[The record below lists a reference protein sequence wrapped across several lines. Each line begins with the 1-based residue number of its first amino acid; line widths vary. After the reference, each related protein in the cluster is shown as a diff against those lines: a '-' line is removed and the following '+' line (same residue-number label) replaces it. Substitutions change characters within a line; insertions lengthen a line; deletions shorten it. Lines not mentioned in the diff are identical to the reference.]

1 MENTEKKLAEVG
13 EMHKRPVAM
22 ADGKRCIIFY
32 TLGEEEKERRDE
44 GIENVGIALEPAS
57 RRMDAFSELRAG

>member
-22 ADGKRCIIFY
+22 ADGKRYIIFY
-32 TLGEEEKERRDE
+32 TFGEQEKVRRDE
-44 GIENVGIALEPAS
+44 VIENV
-57 RRMDAFSELRAG
+57 